1 MWRKLSIAG
10 LGLSL
15 LAAVLLLVNWGAV
28 RVGYYKWQFRSAEEA
43 MSVNQSAGHFFLSL
57 PGVGDVQSRYS
68 RARQA
73 LLSLGYLQE
82 LKLPFPVGSDWN
94 GLVRH
99 ARERFPEGSWAMG
112 FDQSRSMLNLT
123 APTSQIEAWKK
134 LVSESVTP

>member
-1 MWRKLSIAG
+1 
-10 LGLSL
+10 
-15 LAAVLLLVNWGAV
+15 
-28 RVGYYKWQFRSAEEA
+28 
-43 MSVNQSAGHFFLSL
+43 
-57 PGVGDVQSRYS
+57 VGDVQSRYS

-134 LVSESVTP
+134 LVSESVNP